1 MASIGDID
9 VELDVGVSAPNQAVS
24 DRSDRLRV
32 AVKSAGGNSA
42 VSRRAQMPLATLN
55 KYISGREMRVEALIS
70 LAAATG
76 VTLEWLATGQGP
88 MKPGEPEKPQET
100 PPQRPLSLWRD
111 THMDTLITAYAT
123 AIQTIIA
130 AGRDETNAP
139 GVMRLTAILYDQ
151 LMGLDGK

>member
-1 MASIGDID
+1 VKLAIKQ
-9 VELDVGVSAPNQAVS
+9 VGTAQLVAE
-24 DRSDRLRV
+24 RSGIP
-32 AVKSAGGNSA
+32 K
-42 VSRRAQMPLATLN
+42 ATLSG
-55 KYISGREMRVEALIS
+55 YSSGRHMSFENAIAL
-70 LAAATG
+70 AKATG

>member
-1 MASIGDID
+1 
-9 VELDVGVSAPNQAVS
+9 
-24 DRSDRLRV
+24 
-32 AVKSAGGNSA
+32 
-42 VSRRAQMPLATLN
+42 MPLATLN

-100 PPQRPLSLWRD
+100 PPPRPLSLWRD

-151 LMGLDGK
+151 LMGVDGK